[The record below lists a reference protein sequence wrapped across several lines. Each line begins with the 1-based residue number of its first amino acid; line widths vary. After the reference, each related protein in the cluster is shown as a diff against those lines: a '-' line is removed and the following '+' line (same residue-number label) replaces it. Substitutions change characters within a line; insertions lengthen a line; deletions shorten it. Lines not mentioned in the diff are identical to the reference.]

1 MKNLKSIRDQFDTKY
16 IEIRNSN
23 IKGAGLGAF
32 AKKNIKSGTKLGEYI
47 GERINYDNIDQYD
60 VDALSKSQ
68 YRMTVGS
75 KPNITI
81 IDAREEFIEKTNW
94 TRFVN
99 SVLSIDSEN
108 LNVFSYQYNQKIY
121 FKTLKDIKKG
131 EELLI
136 YYGNDFWSKDKTSDS
151 TK

>member
-1 MKNLKSIRDQFDTKY
+1 MKNLQSIKDTFDTKD
-16 IEIRNSN
+16 IEIRDSN

-32 AKKNIKSGTKLGEYI
+32 ARKNIKSGTRLGEYT
-47 GERINYDNIDQYD
+47 GERINFDNIDQYD

-68 YRMTVGS
+68 YRMIVGN

-99 SVLSIDSEN
+99 SVLSIDSES

-121 FKTLKDIKKG
+121 FKALKDIKKG

-136 YYGNDFWSKDKTSDS
+136 FYGNDFWSKQENTESIK
-151 TK
+151 